1 MYCLGACL
9 LASTRQ
15 LPENNDF
22 HFTVFQTSPPEQW
35 TKNCLPS
42 PSGWMALRVEL
53 RKKKAKCRWSN
64 ELKIKFMLAIWSP
77 FLPWKAGSLRSDY
90 QFWLLPKNLFRPD
103 GCLHRVHQD
112 KSRFRHSSKGCRKN
126 PVLQRWKN
134 PDWVVFRKMVHGW
147 NLPELFFGNVKAG
160 GLFCSPK
167 YQKLLGEA
175 WGGPA
180 SGISELDTMLRMLN
194 SYAQWQYSLTTKDK
208 IWTRAKFTF
217 VCWTRV
223 YF

>member
-1 MYCLGACL
+1 
-9 LASTRQ
+9 
-15 LPENNDF
+15 
-22 HFTVFQTSPPEQW
+22 
-35 TKNCLPS
+35 
-42 PSGWMALRVEL
+42 
-53 RKKKAKCRWSN
+53 
-64 ELKIKFMLAIWSP
+64 
-77 FLPWKAGSLRSDY
+77 
-90 QFWLLPKNLFRPD
+90 
-103 GCLHRVHQD
+103 
-112 KSRFRHSSKGCRKN
+112 
-126 PVLQRWKN
+126 
-134 PDWVVFRKMVHGW
+134 
-147 NLPELFFGNVKAG
+147 VKAG